1 MKNSFYF
8 DHDYNA
14 RNDQKILELRAEFGW
29 TGYAIYFSLLEC
41 LCESK
46 GFIKREAL
54 AGLSLG
60 LNMDKA
66 ELIIMIDFCLK
77 ISLFYENK
85 DGIYSNRI
93 LQHIEYRQKLSDAGR
108 SGGRGNKGRIK
119 PGFKDA
125 KATLE
130 AGEDSKGE
138 NSKGENSKEEDS
150 KEEDIKK
157 DIFNFKN
164 SLLSLGIEKQIVSD
178 WLKVRAKKKAINS
191 ETAFKAIKKE
201 IELSGFIA
209 NECIKISVEKSWAGF
224 KSEWIINEIK
234 AKTNGIDK
242 SKFKG
247 AFS

>member
-46 GFIKREAL
+46 GFIKRDAL

-66 ELIIMIDFCLK
+66 DLIIMIDFCLK
-77 ISLFYENK
+77 ILLFYENK

-108 SGGRGNKGRIK
+108 SGGRGKKGKLK
-119 PGFKDA
+119 PGFKEA
-125 KATLE
+125 KATPE
-130 AGEDSKGE
+130 AGEDSKG
-138 NSKGENSKEEDS
+138 KNSKEEN
-150 KEEDIKK
+150 IKK
-157 DIFNFKN
+157 DVFDFKN
-164 SLLSLGIEKQIVSD
+164 SLLDLGIEKQIVSD
-178 WLKVRAKKKAINS
+178 WLKVRAKKKAVNS

-201 IELSGFIA
+201 IELSGHAA
-209 NECIKISVEKSWAGF
+209 NECIKLAAEKSWAGF
-224 KSEWIINEIK
+224 KSEWINENKIK
-234 AKTNGIDK
+234 QDAKPVYKKAPEFPGYH
-242 SKFKG
+242 SG
-247 AFS
+247 L